1 MFKINRKNYEKT
13 MQFFSHNKYCR
24 LILKI
29 IYKYLPMLIFI
40 GYPILI
46 TYVFFA
52 ERNEFLKVTLA
63 PFGVFVFVTTL
74 RKLINEQRPYEK
86 YDISSVFNKKTQG
99 QSMPSRHTASAFIIA
114 MTFLYIN
121 FFVGITALAIAVLIG
136 LSRILAGVHFVRDV
150 LVGAGIAVIAGIVFL
165 FLI

>member
-1 MFKINRKNYEKT
+1 
-13 MQFFSHNKYCR
+13 MQFFSQNKYCK

-40 GYPILI
+40 GYPLLI
-46 TYVFFA
+46 MYVFFV
-52 ERNEFLKVTLA
+52 RINDIFKVMLV
-63 PFGVFVFVTTL
+63 PFCVFVFVTII

-86 YDISSVFNKKTQG
+86 YGIPSLFNKTTKG

-121 FFVGITALAIAVLIG
+121 FYIGITTIAIAVLIG
-136 LSRILAGVHFVRDV
+136 LSRILAGAHFVRDV
-150 LVGAGIAVIAGIVFL
+150 LVGAGIGVLSGIIFL

>member
-1 MFKINRKNYEKT
+1 
-13 MQFFSHNKYCR
+13 MQFFSQNKYCK

-40 GYPILI
+40 GYPLLI
-46 TYVFFA
+46 MYVFFV
-52 ERNEFLKVTLA
+52 RINDIFKVMLV
-63 PFGVFVFVTTL
+63 PFCVFVFVTII

-86 YDISSVFNKKTQG
+86 YGIPSLFNKTTKG

-121 FFVGITALAIAVLIG
+121 FYIGITTIAIAVLIG
-136 LSRILAGVHFVRDV
+136 LSRILAGAHFVRDV
-150 LVGAGIAVIAGIVFL
+150 LVGAGISVLSGIIFL